1 MKIIELFE
9 RKKLVYS
16 FEIFPPKPTSPIERV
31 YDTIE
36 ELSVLNPDYISVTY
50 GAGGS
55 VNNNRTAHLTHLIK
69 DTYDIESVA
78 HLTCIGA
85 SKADIDDI
93 LNELQEK
100 KVNNILALRGDLGK
114 TSVGEFTD
122 SQMLMRH
129 IRDNGNFGIAGAC
142 YPEGHLESNKDV
154 DKDVWVMEKK
164 EEAGAE
170 FFISQLFF
178 DNNVFYDFLEKTEK
192 QGIKG
197 PIQAGIMPVVNK
209 RQIERVVS
217 LCGATLPKKFLRI
230 MDKYEHDKLALRD
243 AGIAFALEQIVDLA
257 SAGVRGIHLYT
268 MNNPHIAK
276 TITRNLDFIL
286 SSINREAK

>member
-1 MKIIELFE
+1 MKLS
-9 RKKLVYS
+9 K
-16 FEIFPPKPTSPIERV
+16 
-31 YDTIE
+31 E
-36 ELSVLNPDYISVTY
+36 ELKNK
-50 GAGGS
+50 
-55 VNNNRTAHLTHLIK
+55 VNEMVSDNEIAIQLLE
-69 DTYDIESVA
+69 DIEDSMEIA
-78 HLTCIGA
+78 DNSA
-85 SKADIDDI
+85 SEELQAKVDELQGK

-100 KVNNILALRGDLGK
+100 KLNNILALRGDLGK
-114 TSVGEFTD
+114 TGVGEFTD